1 MADITRDIFSKGTV
15 LTLKGQFTGGDETD
29 RLEELMN
36 EVCNSENP
44 NLIVDASGVT
54 FLGSIAI
61 GKIVKLHSEFNE
73 KEGKV
78 VYCGFNNVI
87 INVLKSTKIWN
98 IIIVADD
105 VDLAEAKFD

>member
-1 MADITRDIFSKGTV
+1 MAEITKDIFLKGIV
-15 LTLKGQFTGGDETD
+15 LHLKGQFTGGDETD
-29 RLEELMN
+29 ELETLMT
-36 EVCNSENP
+36 EISNSSNP

-73 KEGKV
+73 KNGKV
-78 VYCGFNNVI
+78 VYSGFNSVI
-87 INVLKSTKIWN
+87 VNVLKSTKIWN

-105 VDLAEAKFD
+105 FESAESKFD